1 MNDHQTPA
9 ALLHHASRAEPAG
22 TPPKYTGAPG
32 RDRQPHAAAH
42 NAQLHMMSEPAQP
55 VMPGV
60 QRFVLSGA
68 AVALGILG
76 LYVGQSLLIPLA
88 LAALLAFVLDPLVT
102 WLRRWSVP
110 RGLAVGTVITVTLAL
125 MAGAGVMTAQQVG
138 ELGRELPTHRQ
149 NIQKKLRDLRPAL
162 VPSGATKEVTRL
174 MGMVEGEL
182 DAAKEGLKLGD
193 KKPSTRVTRVAVEP
207 EKQSPLTWTL
217 LTSVGVQLGTAALV
231 VILLV
236 FMLLQRR
243 ELRDRMLRLM
253 GGDQHQMADALSE
266 SASRVSR
273 YLLVQLMVNLGYG
286 LPMALGLWWI
296 GVPGA
301 WLWGGLAAVLRFVPY
316 LGPAVGAIFPMVM
329 AFAVDPGWSMVFWTL
344 GLIATLEL
352 ISNNIVE
359 PLAYG
364 GSTGVSPLAVLISA
378 AFWASLWG
386 PMGLVLATPLTV
398 CLVVIGRHLEPL
410 RFLDILLSSEPVFD
424 EATQLYHRLISGDY
438 DEAEDLAFERVKQGS
453 LNRFYSETALP
464 MLALA
469 HRQNARGATAA
480 HRHRLLAGS
489 ARMVAELRA
498 DDGSAAAEL
507 AREPALLCVGLR
519 SEMDALSADMLA
531 HALGQQGRAAVAAP
545 MGDLMEGAAARSAW
559 SRVQTIYLCTLNATP
574 QTQARQQ
581 CRRLRRLWPQAQLH
595 LVGWCVPEA
604 LTTPEQAEAMGVDAV
619 STQLQALIDETP
631 QQQEAGPPSD
641 GDEPTPGT
649 RANPPTENPNPAS
662 AATQPDAPQ
671 QVLLARAVQRTADV
685 FGVAAASL
693 TLKTTGPG
701 VRCVIAGM
709 PDRTGWH
716 TEALP
721 PPMSP
726 VGRVLAGEG
735 TLRLNDLHSDPRHL
749 GASHAMYR
757 HCGFF
762 AGAPLL
768 DGAGEVLGALAL
780 HAPAGHALNAAENAL
795 LAQLA
800 QDMCAEAMALISAME
815 SPTGRA
821 HQPSADLVPWAEAAA
836 AGTST

>member
-1 MNDHQTPA
+1 MNDHPTSPA
-9 ALLHHASRAEPAG
+9 AR
-22 TPPKYTGAPG
+22 T
-32 RDRQPHAAAH
+32 
-42 NAQLHMMSEPAQP
+42 NQLHPTGDPVLP

-60 QRFVLSGA
+60 QSFVLSGA
-68 AVALGILG
+68 AIALGILG
-76 LYVGQSLLIPLA
+76 LYAGQSLLIPLA

-110 RGLAVGTVITVTLAL
+110 RGAAVGAVITVTLAL

-138 ELGRELPTHRQ
+138 ELGRELPTHRK

-162 VPSGATKEVTRL
+162 VPSGATQEVARL
-174 MGMVEGEL
+174 MGMVEGEI

-193 KKPSTRVTRVAVEP
+193 KKTATRVTRVAVEP
-207 EKQSPLTWTL
+207 DGNGPITWEL
-217 LTSVGVQLGTAALV
+217 LTSLGVQLGTAALV

-243 ELRDRMLRLM
+243 ELRDRLLRLM
-253 GGDQHQMADALSE
+253 GGDLHLMADALSE

-273 YLLVQLMVNLGYG
+273 YLLAQVMVNLGYG

-398 CLVVIGRHLEPL
+398 CLVVIGRHLAPL
-410 RFLDILLSSEPVFD
+410 RFLDVLLSSEPVFD
-424 EATQLYHRLISGDY
+424 EATQLYHRLISGDF
-438 DEAEDLAFERVKQGS
+438 DEAEDMAFERVKQGS
-453 LNRFYSETALP
+453 LTHFYSDTALP

-469 HRQNARGATAA
+469 HRQQAQGATAA
-480 HRHRLLAGS
+480 HRHRLLAGT
-489 ARMVAELRA
+489 ARMVEELRA
-498 DDGSAAAEL
+498 DDGTATAGL
-507 AREPALLCVGLR
+507 VKEPTQLCVGLR
-519 SEMDALSADMLA
+519 SEMDALSADMLS
-531 HALGQQGRAAVAAP
+531 HALVQQGRAAVAVS
-545 MGDLMEGAAARSAW
+545 MGDLMEGATARPAW
-559 SRVQTIYLCTLNATP
+559 SRVQAIYLCTLNATP

-581 CRRLRRLWPQAQLH
+581 CRRLRRLWPQVQIH
-595 LVGWCVPEA
+595 LAGWCVPEA
-604 LTTPEQAEAMGVDAV
+604 LTTPEQAQAMGVNAV
-619 STQLQALIDETP
+619 YNQLQQLIDETP
-631 QQQEAGPPSD
+631 KQADASPPSD
-641 GDEPTPGT
+641 LENPTPGAGA
-649 RANPPTENPNPAS
+649 RPPSESEKPAS
-662 AATQPDAPQ
+662 AATQPEAPQ
-671 QVLLARAVQRTADV
+671 QVRLARAVQRTADV
-685 FGVAAASL
+685 FGVPVASL
-693 TLKTTGPG
+693 TLKTPGPS
-701 VRCVIAGM
+701 VRCVLAGM
-709 PDRTGWH
+709 PDHNGWH

-726 VGRVLAGEG
+726 VGRVLSGEG
-735 TLRLNDLHSDPRHL
+735 PLRLNDLHSDPRHL

-757 HCGFF
+757 QSGFF
-762 AGAPLL
+762 AGVPLL
-768 DGAGEVLGALAL
+768 DGAGQVLGVLAL
-780 HAPAGHALNAAENAL
+780 HAPAGHLLGAADSGL

-800 QDMCAEAMALISAME
+800 QDMGAEVMALIGAME
-815 SPTGRA
+815 SSTVRA
-821 HQPSADLVPWAEAAA
+821 RLPSTDPEPWAEAAA
-836 AGTST
+836 AGAPT